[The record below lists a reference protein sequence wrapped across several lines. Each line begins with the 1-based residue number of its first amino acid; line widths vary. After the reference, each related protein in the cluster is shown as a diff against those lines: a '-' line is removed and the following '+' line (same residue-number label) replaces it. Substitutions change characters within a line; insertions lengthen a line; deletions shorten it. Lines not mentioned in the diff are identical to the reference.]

1 MIYHLK
7 GMGQLQFSSQPQNV
21 LFHLNLRCAHAKYAT
36 FSPFHIT
43 IDTFIYL
50 YLQTEVKFKLLTEF
64 NISVQFLHQKYS
76 INVYEISDEII
87 QKIVTFRDLLFFFL
101 TFWVPEFLL
110 KNSKILPPQ
119 IQGAARQKLFCKKCN
134 TVSLV
139 RKGFMRLLLGYLI
152 VLYILKKNREIY
164 EKGF

>member
-1 MIYHLK
+1 MWWSEYCNFLRQK
-7 GMGQLQFSSQPQNV
+7 KSCDNPTYDLGQLQFSSQPQNV
-21 LFHLNLRCAHAKYAT
+21 LFHLNLRCVHAKYAT

-43 IDTFIYL
+43 IDTFIYP

-64 NISVQFLHQKYS
+64 NISVQFLYQKYS
-76 INVYEISDEII
+76 INVYEISDERI
-87 QKIVTFRDLLFFFL
+87 QKIVTFRELLLLFFL
-101 TFWVPEFLL
+101 TFWVREFFS

-139 RKGFMRLLLGYLI
+139 RKGFMR
-152 VLYILKKNREIY
+152 
-164 EKGF
+164 